1 LNTFYIESSEFKFED
16 DKSTVITVKSNIKKY
31 TVYLDNNNS
40 IETTLK
46 LSYENEN
53 IVFLDSKVYSLY
65 FEQINGIIP
74 PKDIFL
80 VHAKEENKTIETALK
95 AIEFLNFKKFH
106 KKNKIIVIGG
116 GITQDVGSFVA
127 ACFKRGIDWT
137 FIPTTLLAQCD
148 SCIGSKSGLNYN
160 NVKNQI
166 GLFAPPSSI
175 IINTEFLKTLTHE
188 EIKSGLGEILKVYLM
203 AGNKF
208 FKHYTDNVSSSTFE
222 GVNSWKTLILKSLL
236 IKKQIIEFD
245 EFERDTRR
253 ALNYGHTVGHAIETL
268 TDYKIPHGQAVALGI
283 YVSNEINNT
292 NTYEMKSQLLS
303 LITNKNELK
312 NIDYA
317 IMKNILISDK
327 KSIGEDVMMVFVN
340 PSKSC
345 SHLSYINV
353 NILIE
358 KIKEAIG
365 KIL

>member
-1 LNTFYIESSEFKFED
+1 MNIFSIESCDFKFED
-16 DKSTVITVKSNIKKY
+16 NISTIISVKSNIRKY
-31 TVYLDNNNS
+31 TVYIDDNNS

-46 LSYENEN
+46 LSYKNGN

-65 FEQINGIIP
+65 FEQINKIIP

-80 VHAKEENKTIETALK
+80 IHAKEENKTIETALK

-106 KKNKIIVIGG
+106 KQNNLIVIGG
-116 GITQDVGSFVA
+116 GITQDIGSFVA
-127 ACFKRGIDWT
+127 ACFKRGINWT

-160 NVKNQI
+160 DVKNQI
-166 GLFAPPSSI
+166 GLFAPPRSI
-175 IINTEFLKTLTHE
+175 VINTKFLKTLTQE

-208 FKHYTDNVSSSTFE
+208 FDHYIDNVSASTYE

-245 EFERDTRR
+245 EFENDTRR

-268 TDYKIPHGQAVALGI
+268 TNYIIPHGQAVALGI

-292 NTYEMKSQLLS
+292 NTYETKAQLLS

-312 NIDYA
+312 NIDYSE
-317 IMKNILISDK
+317 MKKILISDK
-327 KSIGEDVMMVFVN
+327 KSIDSDVMMVFVN
-340 PSKSC
+340 PAKSY
-345 SHLSYINV
+345 SQLSYINV
-353 NILIE
+353 DILTE
-358 KIKEAIG
+358 KIKEVIE
-365 KIL
+365 KI